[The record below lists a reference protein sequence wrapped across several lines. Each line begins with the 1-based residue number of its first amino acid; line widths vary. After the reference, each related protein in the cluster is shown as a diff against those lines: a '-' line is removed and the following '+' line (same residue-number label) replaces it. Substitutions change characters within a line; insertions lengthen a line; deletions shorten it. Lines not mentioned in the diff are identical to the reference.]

1 MVNICK
7 LVEGTK
13 RYFIYGIA
21 VLGQYCYDMI
31 TEKYG
36 ADIVV
41 GFVQTVPQQGSFCG
55 KRVYDVPQAVKEAK
69 DNDRFLIA

>member
-36 ADIVV
+36 GDLNISANDNI
-41 GFVQTVPQQGSFCG
+41 FSLSILFPLSNE
-55 KRVYDVPQAVKEAK
+55 DVKV
-69 DNDRFLIA
+69 R